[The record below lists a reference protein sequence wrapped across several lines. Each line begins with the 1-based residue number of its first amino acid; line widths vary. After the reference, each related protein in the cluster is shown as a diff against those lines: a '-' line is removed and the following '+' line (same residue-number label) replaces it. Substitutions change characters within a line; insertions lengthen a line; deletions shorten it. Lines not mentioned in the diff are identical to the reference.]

1 MLEGDAR
8 LIVVWFASEPWY
20 GLWQRHQHLVSRMG
34 KDGHKII
41 YVDPTNLLSGFKTP
55 LNFLKPIERIDSNI
69 IIVRPFFLPFH
80 YKLGMIES
88 YDSMMTSIL
97 IRVALR
103 RFREERPDVLC
114 LSSPFFS
121 FIKERFSDVPVVYDC
136 VDACEGFLD
145 KEHVASWMLER
156 EQDLID
162 SADAVLTVS
171 NGLHIRCACRN
182 PKTYLIPNGV
192 SLWANSGKT
201 PSDLEGLKRPI
212 IGFIGRMGNW
222 VDFDLLVE
230 LAKSRPNYSI
240 VLIGPLDEKNAQ
252 TKKLEQM
259 DNVHFLGTK
268 EYADLV
274 NYIGPMDVCTIPFK
288 LQILTKMGNPIKL
301 LEYASQGKPIVS
313 TPLDGVMEFSD
324 IVYTSDGT
332 SKGFVDKIDEALSE
346 NDIVLQEA
354 RKKRAKQYDW
364 ESITSKVENILVE
377 VSDRKSRDLK
387 RAVPTTDRVT
397 TP

>member
-1 MLEGDAR
+1 
-8 LIVVWFASEPWY
+8 
-20 GLWQRHQHLVSRMG
+20 MG
-34 KDGHKII
+34 KDGHKIV
-41 YVDPTNLLSGFKTP
+41 YVDPTNLLRGFKTP
-55 LNFLKPIERIDSNI
+55 LYFLRPVERIDPNI

-97 IRVALR
+97 IRVALG

-145 KEHVASWMLER
+145 KEHVACWMLER
-156 EQDLID
+156 EQELID
-162 SADAVLTVS
+162 SAEAVLTVS
-171 NGLHIRCACRN
+171 NGLHNRCAGRN
-182 PKTYLIPNGV
+182 PRTYLIPNGV
-192 SLWANSGKT
+192 SLWANKGGT

-222 VDFDLLVE
+222 VDFDLLLD

-268 EYADLV
+268 VYADLV
-274 NYIGPMDVCTIPFK
+274 NYIGSLDVCTIPFK

-346 NDIVLQEA
+346 NDIDLQEA

-364 ESITSKVENILVE
+364 ESITSRVEGILLE
-377 VSDRKSRDLK
+377 VSDRKSRNLK
-387 RAVPTTDRVT
+387 RVVPTTEQVNT
-397 TP
+397 L